1 MAEKESNKNKQKTK
15 EAKTVDKTT
24 KMKKTSRKKKTVKLD
39 DIRAN
44 IEDIV
49 MKNLPEADGMS
60 DPVRNAMVY
69 AVEAGGKRVR
79 PLLMYLTYKAFSV
92 LNEAEEQ
99 EKSADKAADKE
110 QQYGGPGSHDK
121 AIEYFMAALEMI
133 HTYSLIHDDLPA
145 LDNDEMRRGKPTV
158 HKAFGEDIAI
168 LAGDGLLNY
177 AYETAVKSFIYC
189 PGDTDVEKAMF
200 ILASKPGLYGMLGGQ
215 TADVVLTGKKPTAK
229 QLSYIYSN
237 KTAALLECA
246 MTIGG
251 TLAGV
256 SGENLDK
263 LQNAAY
269 YIGMAFQV
277 QDDILDV
284 TGNPEEL
291 GKDVS
296 QDEKNGKVTFVS
308 IYGLDKA
315 SEYVKQASELAITL
329 INEAFE
335 SFTTKSTKSTSADG
349 VAEIENV
356 YPKLLIEL
364 VKQLIDR
371 RK

>member
-1 MAEKESNKNKQKTK
+1 MAEKESNKNEQKTK

-24 KMKKTSRKKKTVKLD
+24 KMKKTSRKKKTIKLD

-110 QQYGGPGSHDK
+110 QQYGGSGSHDK

-335 SFTTKSTKSTSADG
+335 SFTTKTTKSTSADG

-356 YPKLLIEL
+356 YLKLLVEL
-364 VKQLIDR
+364 IKKLVGR